1 MPRRRPMLLVAD
13 RPGAWAWLQN
23 PSSLTARIPALA
35 NSYKFLPPR
44 YRGYIMG
51 LHRAPYPASIV
62 EPPPMRGCETR
73 DEVSDERFRSA
84 ARGGNPAAAPLCARP
99 DPGCVPRRRSRPE
112 LPDPRGRQ
120 TASLAARH
128 RLARLAFHDPA

>member
-1 MPRRRPMLLVAD
+1 
-13 RPGAWAWLQN
+13 
-23 PSSLTARIPALA
+23 
-35 NSYKFLPPR
+35 

-73 DEVSDERFRSA
+73 DEVPDERFRSA

-99 DPGCVPRRRSRPE
+99 DPGCVTRRRSRPE

-120 TASLAARH
+120 TASLAARPRPAPAADGHGGRDAGAAAARGQRRH
-128 RLARLAFHDPA
+128 RAAAPPSDAALRRVIAV